1 MTKYIFILLSTS
13 LFSQTTNL
21 TSSPYSLYGLGKIN
35 EYSNGVLNSFG
46 YGGISMNNDYEL
58 NLLNPASLG
67 NIRKNAFILDVGVK
81 GEINRYGDNS
91 DSDKKPSFNFSNIS
105 FGLGIDEKSGLSLS
119 LIPYSEVGYE
129 FQGIVNS
136 FEGNQETYFSNI
148 LGSGGVNV
156 INLNYGREINKKIN
170 LGLNLKYFFGSINQ
184 TEIVYLDDDNLFLES
199 DTNYKGIGLTTGIQY
214 KIINNLIL
222 SNTFTFP
229 TTLKASKD
237 LKVSKLIDQN
247 YSTINETYD
256 EKINSFNT
264 PYEIAFGIKYDLKK
278 YSFIGDFKQ
287 SFWSYLNQTDD
298 VGKFVDNYKFNF
310 GIERRTIDEF
320 NAKSKFRYRVG
331 FSYNQGNLL
340 VNNNRISN
348 MSYTAGISI
357 PINTQKHTY
366 INFSYAYN
374 SKGLVSNTLIK
385 EKSHSISLSL
395 NLFDIWFKKRVI
407 E

>member
-1 MTKYIFILLSTS
+1 MTKYIFLLFS
-13 LFSQTTNL
+13 LSVFSQTTNL

-35 EYSNGVLNSFG
+35 EYSNGVLNSLG

-58 NLLNPASLG
+58 NILNPASLG
-67 NIRKNAFILDVGVK
+67 NISQNAFILDVGVK
-81 GEINRYGDNS
+81 GEINHFGDNT
-91 DSDKKPSFNFSNIS
+91 DSDKKPTFNFSNIS
-105 FGLGIDEKSGLSLS
+105 FGLSIDKKSGVSLS
-119 LIPYSEVGYE
+119 LIPYSEVGYV

-136 FEGNQETYFSNI
+136 FEGNQDTYFSNI

-156 INLNYGREINKKIN
+156 FNINYGRKINKKIN
-170 LGLNLKYFFGSINQ
+170 LGLTFKYFFGSINQ
-184 TEIVYLDDDNLFLES
+184 TEIVYLDDDNLFFES
-199 DTNYKGIGLTTGIQY
+199 DTNYKGLGLSTGIQY

-222 SNTFTFP
+222 SNTITFP
-229 TTLKASKD
+229 TNLIATKD
-237 LKVSKLIDQN
+237 LKVSKLVDQN
-247 YSTINETYD
+247 YSIINETYD
-256 EKINSFNT
+256 EKINSFNI
-264 PYEIAFGIKYDLKK
+264 PYEITFGFKYDLKK

-287 SFWSYLNQTDD
+287 SFWSILNQTDD

-310 GIERRTIDEF
+310 GIERQTINELNF
-320 NAKSKFRYRVG
+320 KSKLRYRVG
-331 FSYNQGNLL
+331 FSYDQGNLL

-357 PINTQKHTY
+357 PINSQKNTY
-366 INFSYAYN
+366 LNFSYAYN

-385 EKSHSISLSL
+385 EKSHSISLNL